1 MLVTHSQVT
10 WGFHCVFRLFDCLP
24 LPLSA
29 TSVLSHSHSLSLTLS
44 PSPSH
49 SLPLLCWR
57 LMMPLLRDVR
67 CQVATASNCSI
78 WLVFC
83 LFFMNCGIL
92 IVMTAASQSRSPTA
106 AVSAALSATA
116 TATPAVSAQSV
127 DAPHFPA
134 KLLAENCR
142 KLQGE

>member
-10 WGFHCVFRLFDCLP
+10 WGFHCVCRLFDSLP

-29 TSVLSHSHSLSLTLS
+29 TSALSHSHSL
-44 PSPSH
+44 SH

-92 IVMTAASQSRSPTA
+92 VVMTAASKSRSPTA

-116 TATPAVSAQSV
+116 TATPAVSAEPV

-142 KLQGE
+142 KLREE